1 MEKTKKSYRQ
11 RFLEFRSG
19 VCPYCGNKKPKTIT
33 LTKNRKGYYGHCK
46 ECNAGNN
53 FTNPA
58 CKEWYDGYVEGT
70 S

>member
-1 MEKTKKSYRQ
+1 MVNTEKTYRQ

-19 VCPYCGNKKPKTIT
+19 VCPYCGNKKTGTVK
-33 LTKNRKGYYGHCK
+33 LEENKRGYHGHCGK
-46 ECNAGNN
+46 CGAGNN

-70 S
+70 A